1 MIFYAFDLLCFLF
14 DIIKNLISC
23 LMCFSDFNVTCIIDL
38 QSLQLSNMSSSKNDN
53 DLRKLSDTAFIILHV
68 IVI

>member
-1 MIFYAFDLLCFLF
+1 
-14 DIIKNLISC
+14 
-23 LMCFSDFNVTCIIDL
+23 MCFSDFNVTCIIDL
-38 QSLQLSNMSSSKNDN
+38 QSLQLSSMSSFKNDS